1 MASEDEDEDEDEA
14 DRSGKHPA
22 GEDPA
27 LPPATALDCRR
38 AAQIVAARND
48 WINYMGALSDRLRK
62 LLRHGDLWL
71 IFGLFGT
78 ILLLILPIPPF
89 LLDLLLTVSIGLSL
103 LTLLVILY
111 LRTPAEFTGFP
122 TLLLFITLYR
132 LALNVAST
140 RLILLDGYAGH
151 IIEAF
156 GNFVVR
162 GNYVV
167 GMVVFSILVLINFIV
182 ITKGA
187 GRIAEVA
194 ARFTLDAMPGKQM
207 AIDAELNAGLINEA
221 EARNRRRNVEEEAD
235 FYGAMDGASKF
246 VRGDAIAAILIT
258 LINIIGGF
266 AIGIMQKG
274 MTMNEALSRFTML
287 SIGDGLVSQV
297 PALITSVAAGIL
309 VTRATSKNDLGREL
323 SRQLLFYP
331 KALTIL
337 AVMLGIMAIVPG
349 LPTMPFLTMATLV
362 GLLSYTLH
370 KNGMPEMIPAGAAAA
385 AGMNG
390 KPGEVKAPVAGA
402 ATAAEAKAN
411 DKLENLLTLD
421 TLQIELGFGLIP
433 LADKAKGGD
442 LLERVTG
449 VRRTFA
455 SDMGVLVPPIR
466 LRDNLQLGNNEYRFV
481 LKGNPI
487 ASSQLMP
494 GHWLAMNATSSKV
507 VLKGV
512 PTVEPV
518 FQLPATWVTEVE
530 RKNAEVS
537 GFTVVDAPSVLITH
551 LSETVRRHCHEIL
564 TRQDVQALLDNLKQ
578 THPAVVNELIPG
590 QLSIGQVQRILQNL
604 LAEGISIRNLAGILE
619 KVGDYAS
626 FTKNPDELSEHARR
640 ALGPQLSRP
649 FQSENGS
656 VRAITMDP
664 KLEAQLA
671 QGVRQSATEVALVIE
686 PRLARHVVES
696 LSRFIQQMMAAG
708 QQPVILCAPAL
719 RLAFRRFFENTF
731 TDLAVL
737 SYAEIP
743 PRVQVQNAAI
753 IPCPE

>member
-1 MASEDEDEDEDEA
+1 
-14 DRSGKHPA
+14 
-22 GEDPA
+22 
-27 LPPATALDCRR
+27 
-38 AAQIVAARND
+38 
-48 WINYMGALSDRLRK
+48 MGSLSDKLRG
-62 LLRHGDLWL
+62 LLKHGDLWL

-78 ILLLILPIPPF
+78 ILLLILPVPPM

-167 GMVVFSILVLINFIV
+167 GLVVFCILVLINFIV

-221 EARNRRRNVEEEAD
+221 EARTRRRAVEEEAD

-266 AIGIMQKG
+266 AVGIMQKG

-309 VTRATSKNDLGREL
+309 VTRATSKADLGREL

-349 LPTMPFLTMATLV
+349 LPTIPFLTMAVIV
-362 GLLSYTLH
+362 GLLSHTIH
-370 KNGMPEMIPAGAAAA
+370 KSGMPELSPANAANAAAP
-385 AGMNG
+385 GMNG
-390 KPGEVKAPVAGA
+390 KPADTKSPIAGA

-411 DKLENLLTLD
+411 DKLENLLALD
-421 TLQIELGFGLIP
+421 TFQIELGYGLVA
-433 LADKAKGGD
+433 LADGKKGGD

-449 VRRTFA
+449 VRRQFA
-455 SDMGVLVPPIR
+455 SDMGMLIPPIR

-487 ASSQLMP
+487 ATGQLTP
-494 GHWLAMNATSSKV
+494 NHWLAMNATNSKV
-507 VLKGV
+507 ALKGI

-518 FQLPATWVTEVE
+518 FNLPATWVAEAE
-530 RKNAEVS
+530 RKNAEIA

-551 LSETVRRHCHEIL
+551 LSETVRRNLHEIL

-578 THPAVVNELIPG
+578 TNPAVVNELIPG
-590 QLSIGQVQRILQNL
+590 QLNVGQVQRILSNL
-604 LAEGISIRNLAGILE
+604 LAEGISIRNLSGILE
-619 KVGDYAS
+619 KVGDYAAL
-626 FTKNPDELSEHARR
+626 TKNPDELSEHARR
-640 ALGPQLSRP
+640 ALGAQLTRP
-649 FQSENGS
+649 FQGENGS
-656 VRAITMDP
+656 VRAITIDP
-664 KLEAQLA
+664 KLEAQLT
-671 QGVRQSATEVALVIE
+671 QGVRQSASEVALIVE
-686 PRLARHVVES
+686 PRLARHVIDS
-696 LSRFIQQMMAAG
+696 LSRVIQQMLAAG
-708 QQPVILCAPAL
+708 QQPVILCAPQL

-731 TDLAVL
+731 ADLAVL

-743 PRVQVQNAAI
+743 PRVQVQNAAV
-753 IPCPE
+753 IPGME